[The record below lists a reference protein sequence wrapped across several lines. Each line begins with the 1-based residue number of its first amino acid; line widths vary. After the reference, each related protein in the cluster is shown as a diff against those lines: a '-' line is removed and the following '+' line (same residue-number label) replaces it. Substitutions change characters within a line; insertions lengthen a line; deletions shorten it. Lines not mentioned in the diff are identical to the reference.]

1 MQNIRDLVKD
11 DFDAVNGL
19 IIEQLSSDVDLVESI
34 GQYLINAGGKRLR
47 PLMSLLCY
55 RALEAS
61 STKTSCFDQQIQ
73 FATVIEFIHSATLL
87 HDDVVD
93 MSSLRRGMPTAN
105 AQWGNAPSVLVGD
118 FIYSRAFQLLVKIGN
133 LDIMSLMADTTNEI
147 AEGEVLQLTKAGNP
161 DTSEADYMEVIA
173 RKTAILFASA
183 MEGAAKISGAT
194 AEQTEALKI
203 YGHNIGVAF
212 QLMDDVLDYEGDPE
226 KMGKNIG
233 DDLSEGKPT
242 LPLIYSM
249 ANDNDDNAKIIR
261 KAITEKSSQQLARI
275 VDIVQQNGALDYTKQ
290 LAQALANEAKDQL
303 SCLENSPF
311 KAALETIANMTTQR
325 DN

>member
-1 MQNIRDLVKD
+1 MQNIRDLVKN

-47 PLMSLLCY
+47 PLMALLCY
-55 RALEAS
+55 RALETS
-61 STKTSCFDQQIQ
+61 SVDTDCFEQQIQ
-73 FATVIEFIHSATLL
+73 FAAVIEFIHSATLL

-93 MSSLRRGMPTAN
+93 MSSLRRGLPTAN

-118 FIYSRAFQLLVKIGN
+118 FIYSRAFQLLVKIGDLN
-133 LDIMSLMADTTNEI
+133 IMSLMADTTNEI

-161 DTSEADYMEVIA
+161 DTTEADYMEVIA

-194 AEQTEALKI
+194 PEQTAALKI

-226 KMGKNIG
+226 KMGKNVG

-242 LPLIYSM
+242 LPLIYTM
-249 ANDNDDNAKIIR
+249 ANDNAENARIVR
-261 KAITEKSSQQLARI
+261 DAITEKSSEQLN
-275 VDIVQQNGALDYTKQ
+275 DIVTIVQNNGALTHTKA
-290 LAQALANEAKDQL
+290 LAQSLADEGVEQL
-303 SCLENSPF
+303 SCLADSPF
-311 KAALETIANMTTQR
+311 KSALKTIAAMATKR